1 MLTKSVIKLQAYFL
15 AFVSLVMIVS
25 INCLARN
32 AEYPTEN
39 TVSASVIQQDD
50 SEYEAYVES
59 CSIESNAKED
69 NVIYP
74 ENFVADSKN
83 IVISDIIK
91 RNDVNGRT
99 EAEVTIPDD
108 ALYNVSISY
117 RLFG

>member
-69 NVIYP
+69 IRPLRGIHLQVQFA
-74 ENFVADSKN
+74 FVFPY
-83 IVISDIIK
+83 ITPHCTISSPRSRI
-91 RNDVNGRT
+91 T
-99 EAEVTIPDD
+99 
-108 ALYNVSISY
+108 
-117 RLFG
+117 